1 MLDDNLDAMQ
11 SQRERSLPSQRSSI
25 DAGVALTNQPSSL
38 NASVH
43 GNNSTTT
50 SVPNS
55 TTGLSPGPSVKGS
68 ATSILS
74 IIIHILFHNNIAP
87 FCFAGLFEGP
97 PAKKP
102 PAVKQLP
109 KHQKIDARVHIYT
122 TKPGRSSS

>member
-55 TTGLSPGPSVKGS
+55 TTGLSPGPSVKGR

-74 IIIHILFHNNIAP
+74 IIIHILFHYIAP
-87 FCFAGLFEGP
+87 F
-97 PAKKP
+97 
-102 PAVKQLP
+102 VLP
-109 KHQKIDARVHIYT
+109 DCLKVHLLKSHQQ
-122 TKPGRSSS
+122 